1 MVFDSISAALGLAC
15 ILVLAMGISIV
26 SRGNWFLG
34 WIRGVLGLFF
44 IALSILSGLAA
55 LDLRKYRQV
64 LEDEPIATISFTL
77 LQPDLYRATL
87 IMQDFQTTYDYE
99 LKGDQWQVDA
109 KILRWKGGMEQIV
122 GKPGYRLDR
131 ISGRY
136 LAVEEDRTN
145 VPTEYAVIPSSFGVD
160 LWRWAYDF
168 RNQVSFVEASYGSAT
183 YMPMADGAIYE
194 LAMSFSGLEARPLNS
209 TAKEAVF
216 LWN

>member
-34 WIRGVLGLFF
+34 WIRGLTGLFF

-64 LEDEPIATISFTL
+64 LQDEPIATISFSL
-77 LQPDLYRATL
+77 LQPDTFRATL
-87 IMQDFQTTYDYE
+87 AMQDFQTTYDYE
-99 LKGDQWQVDA
+99 LIGDQWQIDA
-109 KILRWKGGMEQIV
+109 KILRWKGRMEQIG
-122 GKPGYRLDR
+122 GKSGYRLDR

-136 LAVEEDRTN
+136 LSIEKDRAN
-145 VPTEYAVIPSSFGVD
+145 VPTEYEVIPSSVGVD
-160 LWRWAYDF
+160 LWQWAYEF
-168 RNQVSFVEASYGSAT
+168 RDQISFLEASYGSAA

-194 LAMSFSGLEARPLNS
+194 LALSFSGLEARPLNS

-216 LWN
+216 LWK